1 MIPQLHKVVYKFVP
15 SRRGTLRL
23 FCVCL
28 LIFQGTKSPKEQ
40 PGKRLTCPHIPHRV
54 LSMHKQNENVFFG
67 HTWNLVVV
75 VAVVTL
81 HLTNHCE
88 WARKWNECH
97 EYASSAVSE
106 RFRSCLI
113 LRVDAYIP

>member
-15 SRRGTLRL
+15 PQDEGL
-23 FCVCL
+23 CVCL

-75 VAVVTL
+75 VVVVVTL